1 MSKLTKSNEYAI
13 QWLHQQ
19 GTSAEDISVDLE
31 LPLTQVKRYVKTK
44 LPPPEPKVEAQAET
58 PKESQTVKKTSK
70 DFMITK
76 TSAKGNNSVAI
87 MTKEASEMNDDAR
100 RKFSANNTNKPGIF
114 RPLDK

>member
-19 GTSAEDISVDLE
+19 GTSVEDIAADLE
-31 LPLTQVKRYVKTK
+31 LPLTQIKRYVKTK
-44 LPPPEPKVEAQAET
+44 LPPVEPKVETQAES
-58 PKESQTVKKTSK
+58 PPEVPQVKKTSK

-87 MTKEASEMNDDAR
+87 MTKEASEMNDEAR
-100 RKFSANNTNKPGIF
+100 RKYTANKNNKTGIF

>member
-1 MSKLTKSNEYAI
+1 MSKLTKSDEYAI
-13 QWLHQQ
+13 QLLHQR
-19 GTSAEDISVDLE
+19 GTSVEDISADLE

-44 LPPPEPKVEAQAET
+44 LPPVEPKVEVQAEV
-58 PKESQTVKKTSK
+58 PTVKKTSK

-87 MTKEASEMNDDAR
+87 MTKEASEMNDEAR
-100 RKFSANNTNKPGIF
+100 RKFSANNSNKPGIF